1 MAECV
6 SAEKKNNFEEI
17 RLVCYNSM
25 FFSWQFSNK
34 GHILSHIYCQRLRL
48 LDYCCCNT
56 ANFRELPLWTQSSS
70 LLLGLFPLKLKGPW
84 WEWAVL
90 YISSFICFTWCCNW
104 RLDLAASWCF
114 SCNCCSQSFCLMFKQ
129 NGTGHFASCW
139 KKNWLENLPRLS
151 HFFAPVNGHFQWFWS
166 HWWRHIFGPKD
177 VSLIPLLLSSRFWTT
192 VGIPWGLCLSVC
204 LFVTSN
210 PHH

>member
-114 SCNCCSQSFCLMFKQ
+114 SCNCCSQSFEQVCTCLNTFEQVWTHMNKL
-129 NGTGHFASCW
+129 FAHLTTFEQVLN
-139 KKNWLENLPRLS
+139 K
-151 HFFAPVNGHFQWFWS
+151 FDY
-166 HWWRHIFGPKD
+166 I
-177 VSLIPLLLSSRFWTT
+177 WTDLNT
-192 VGIPWGLCLSVC
+192 FERVLNKFEHVWTCLNTFEQIWTHMNKF
-204 LFVTSN
+204 LT
-210 PHH
+210 H